1 MKRILLWSLFTAILF
16 ICTGNQS
23 GYAQVDSMV
32 NIYGER
38 FPQEKI
44 YVHFDKPAYNTSE
57 TIWFKAY
64 LYSGIAPSNISRNF
78 YAEIVDPSGKILQQK
93 IVPIFEASASG
104 SFDLPATINTPTVI
118 FRAYTTWMLNFD
130 TSFLFTKTFRI
141 LNKNVPAGSVPA
153 TASGTSLKI
162 FPEGGELVAGLESVV
177 AFKATD
183 IFGMPVEVKGTIK
196 DNAGAVVTN
205 FESEHDGMG
214 KFMLEPKAGAT
225 YTAEWQDEKKQLRK
239 TALPPVKKT
248 GVVVRLMQ
256 QETKEGFI
264 VRRSQDATADMQTLY
279 VLGYFNQQVVYKA
292 RLNMKETF
300 MIGGSIPLEGIPT
313 GILQITIF
321 DAGWNAL
328 AERIVFINKDD
339 YFFSTRVTPVL
350 KGTKRRG
357 KNVVEIEV
365 PDTLRANLSIAIT
378 DAGLSTADP
387 DADNIVS
394 RLLLGGDLK
403 GYVHNPYY
411 YFLGTDETIRGH
423 LDLVM
428 MTHGWR
434 RYKWEDL
441 AAGKLM
447 EIKYPRENYLS
458 LSAELAGIPASQIP
472 KNTELNVF
480 LEAKDSSR
488 QIFSLA
494 IDSSGKFREDGLIFF
509 DTVKVFYQFNNN
521 KFLSTRGTM
530 NFTNGTWKGA
540 YSLRPDSMWRIPLPV
555 DTSLLSRGRFFAAE
569 ADRIRPELN
578 RKIRTLE
585 AVTVTAKQKSKVE
598 QMDENY
604 TSGLFRGSDAV
615 SFDLVNDNA
624 AIGAMSIFQYLQ
636 GRVAGLQISGAT
648 GGGGTPTLSWRQ
660 GTPTLFLNEMQVDAN
675 TLQNIPVSDVA
686 YIKAFRPP
694 FFGAP
699 GGGSGGAIAVYT
711 RKGNEQQP
719 TNQSTPGLEK
729 GKLVG
734 YAPPKEFYSP
744 DYAKENPLDD
754 VTDVRTTL
762 FWAPYILTEAG
773 NRRISITFYN
783 NDISKRLRIILE
795 GMNVEGRLTRVEKI
809 IE

>member
-1 MKRILLWSLFTAILF
+1 MKRSLFWSLLTAIL
-16 ICTGNQS
+16 IILTGSQS
-23 GYAQVDSMV
+23 GYAQVDSMINV
-32 NIYGER
+32 YGEQ

-44 YVHFDKPAYNTSE
+44 YVHFDKPAYNTNE

-64 LYSGIAPSNISRNF
+64 LYSGISPSNISRNF

-104 SFDLPATINTPTVI
+104 SFDLPATVNSPTVI

-141 LNKNVPAGSVPA
+141 LNKNLPAGAVPAAPA
-153 TASGTSLKI
+153 VSLKF
-162 FPEGGELVAGLESVV
+162 FPEGGELVTGLESVV

-183 IFGMPVEVKGTIK
+183 IYGMPVELKGSVK
-196 DNAGAVVTN
+196 DNTGAVVAN
-205 FESEHDGMG
+205 LESEHDGMG
-214 KFMLEPKAGAT
+214 KFVLEPKPGAT
-225 YTAEWQDEKKQLRK
+225 YTAEWLDEKKQPRK
-239 TALPPVKKT
+239 TPLPVVKKT
-248 GVVVRLMQ
+248 GVVLRLMQ
-256 QETKEGFI
+256 QENKEGFI
-264 VRRSQDATADMQTLY
+264 VRRSQEGPENLKTLY
-279 VLGYFNQQVVYKA
+279 ILGYFNQQVVYKA

-313 GILQITIF
+313 GILQLTVF
-321 DAGWNAL
+321 DASWNAL
-328 AERIVFINKDD
+328 AERIAFVNKDD

-350 KGTKRRG
+350 KDTKRRG
-357 KNVVEIEV
+357 KNVIEIEV
-365 PDTLRANLSIAIT
+365 PDTLRSNLSIAIT
-378 DAGLSTADP
+378 DAGLSKADP

-441 AAGKLM
+441 AAGKLPD
-447 EIKYPRENYLS
+447 IKFPRENYLS
-458 LSAELAGIPASQIP
+458 LSAELAGVPASQIP

-480 LEAKDSSR
+480 LESKDSSR
-488 QIFSLA
+488 QIFSLG

-540 YSLRPDSMWRIPLPV
+540 SALRPDSLWRIPLPV

-569 ADRIRPELN
+569 ADRIRPELD
-578 RKIRTLE
+578 KKVRTLE
-585 AVTVTAKQKSKVE
+585 AVTVRAKQRSKIE

-615 SFDLVNDNA
+615 SFDLVNDNTA
-624 AIGAMSIFQYLQ
+624 LGALSIFQYLQ

-648 GGGGTPTLSWRQ
+648 GPGGTPSLSWRQ
-660 GTPTLFLNEMQVDAN
+660 GTPTLFLNELQVDAS

-699 GGGSGGAIAVYT
+699 GGGAGGAIAVYT
-711 RKGNEQQP
+711 KKGNEQP
-719 TNQSTPGLEK
+719 ANNTSSPGLEK

-762 FWAPYILTEAG
+762 YWAPYILTDAG
-773 NRRISITFYN
+773 NRRLTITFYN
-783 NDISKRLRIILE
+783 NDISKRLRVILE
-795 GMNVEGRLTRVEKI
+795 GMNAEGRLTRVEKI

>member
-1 MKRILLWSLFTAILF
+1 MKRSYTRSVITTICILLTGIL
-16 ICTGNQS
+16 TGYSQI
-23 GYAQVDSMV
+23 DSMINV
-32 NIYGER
+32 YGER
-38 FPQEKI
+38 YPQEKI

-78 YAEIVDPSGKILQQK
+78 YAELVDPSGKILQQK

-104 SFDLPATINTPTVI
+104 SFDLPATVNSPTVI

-130 TSFLFTKTFRI
+130 TSFLYAKTFRI
-141 LNKNVPAGSVPA
+141 LNKNVAPGAVPA
-153 TASGTSLKI
+153 AASQTTLKF
-162 FPEGGELVAGLESVV
+162 FPEGGDLVAGVESIV
-177 AFKATD
+177 AFKNTD
-183 IFGMPVEVKGTIK
+183 FYGMPVEIKGTIK
-196 DNAGAVVTN
+196 DNTGAVAAS

-214 KFMLEPKAGAT
+214 RFVLEPKPGAT
-225 YTAEWQDEKKQLRK
+225 YTAEWQDDKKQIRRQP
-239 TALPPVKKT
+239 LPAVKKT
-248 GVVVRLMQ
+248 GVVIRVMQ
-256 QETKEGFI
+256 QDAKEGFI
-264 VRRSQDATADMQTLY
+264 VRRSADAPEELKTLY
-279 VLGYFNQQVVYKA
+279 ILGYFNQQLVYKA

-300 MIGGSIPLEGIPT
+300 MIGGAIPLEGIPT
-313 GILQITIF
+313 GILQMTIF
-321 DAGWNAL
+321 DANWTAL
-328 AERIVFINKDD
+328 AERIAFVNKDD

-350 KGTKRRG
+350 KDVKRRG

-365 PDTLRANLSIAIT
+365 PDTLRSNLSISIT
-378 DAGLSTADP
+378 DEGISKADP

-434 RYKWEDL
+434 RFKWEDL
-441 AAGKLM
+441 AAGKLLT
-447 EIKYPRENYLS
+447 IKYPRENYLS
-458 LSAELAGIPASQIP
+458 LTAELAGVPASQIP

-480 LEAKDSSR
+480 LESKDSSR

-530 NFTNGTWKGA
+530 NFTNGTWRGG
-540 YSLRPDSMWRIPLPV
+540 YTLRPDSIWRIPVPV
-555 DTSLLSRGRFFAAE
+555 DTSLLNRGKFFAAE
-569 ADRIRPELN
+569 ADRVRPEIE
-578 RKIRTLE
+578 KKVKTLE
-585 AVTVTAKQKSKVE
+585 AVTVRARQRSRSE
-598 QMDENY
+598 QMDETY
-604 TSGLFRGSDAV
+604 ASGLFRGSDAV
-615 SFDLVNDNA
+615 SFDLVNDPFA
-624 AIGAMSIFQYLQ
+624 TGALSIFQYLQ
-636 GRVAGLQISGAT
+636 GKVAGLQISGAT
-648 GGGGTPTLSWRQ
+648 GGAGTPTLSWRQ
-660 GTPTLFLNEMQVDAN
+660 GTPTLFLNEMQVDAA
-675 TLQNIPVSDVA
+675 TLQNIPVTDIA
-686 YIKAFRPP
+686 YVKAFRPP

-711 RKGNEQQP
+711 KKGGEQP
-719 TNQSTPGLEK
+719 ANQAAPGLEK
-729 GKLVG
+729 GNLVG

-744 DYAKENPLDD
+744 DYSKESPLND

-762 FWAPYILTEAG
+762 FWAPYILTDAG
-773 NRRISITFYN
+773 NRRVSIQFYN
-783 NDISKRLRIILE
+783 NDISKRLRVILE